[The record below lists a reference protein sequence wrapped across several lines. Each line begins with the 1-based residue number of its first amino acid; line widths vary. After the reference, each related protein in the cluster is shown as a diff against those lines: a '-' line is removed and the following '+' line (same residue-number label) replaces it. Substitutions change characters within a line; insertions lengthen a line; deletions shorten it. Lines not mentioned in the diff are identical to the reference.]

1 MIFKR
6 YSSPFI
12 LIDELIESN
21 QFNDFIPTIINNR
34 NDDLLF
40 EVWLHKVYDKSFT
53 EFKESVDTSELA
65 QTEAL
70 TEDEIKTTI
79 NKSKEMLSDFKPQ

>member
-21 QFNDFIPTIINNR
+21 QFDDFIPTIINNR

-53 EFKESVDTSELA
+53 EFKDSVDTSTIA

-79 NKSKEMLSDFKPQ
+79 KKSKEMLSDFKPQ